1 MEEETRSDVHTKY
14 INLEEF
20 HKNSEGT
27 FDMKS
32 MVPDL
37 AKSEPCCMGID
48 EAGRGPVLG
57 PMVYSTSYCPLSQD
71 EKLKE
76 LGFADSKTLNE
87 EQREELFKSINEN
100 NRILGWI
107 TRVLSPNYISNQML
121 RRTKYNLNQISHD
134 TAIWLIKSVLE
145 SGVNLQQV
153 YVDTVGDPNKYQKK
167 LELEFPQLEI
177 TVKAKADALFPIV
190 SAASICAK
198 VARDRVIQTWTF
210 VEKTIFP
217 TEYGSGYPSDPATK
231 KWLASVV
238 DRVFGFPQFVRFS
251 WSTCKEI
258 LEKQCAPVEW
268 DDDDEDEVPVDLK
281 GTASITSFFGKSEN
295 NNIEVKPHQFFQE
308 RCLEPVTFF

>member
-1 MEEETRSDVHTKY
+1 MEEEKASEVNNKY
-14 INLEEF
+14 INLDEF
-20 HKNSEGT
+20 HKNSGGT
-27 FDMKS
+27 FDMNS
-32 MVPDL
+32 AVPDM

-87 EQREELFKSINEN
+87 EQREELFKTINEN
-100 NRILGWI
+100 SQILGWI
-107 TRVLSPNYISNQML
+107 TQVLSPNYISNEML
-121 RRTKYNLNQISHD
+121 RRTKNNLNQISHD

-210 VEKTIFP
+210 IEKVSFP
-217 TEYGSGYPSDPATK
+217 TEYGCGYPSDPATK
-231 KWLASVV
+231 KWLADIV
-238 DRVFGFPQFVRFS
+238 DNVFGFPQFVRFS
-251 WSTCKEI
+251 WSTSKDI
-258 LEKQCAPVEW
+258 LEKQCAPIEW
-268 DDDDEDEVPVDLK
+268 DDEDEVPEDLK
-281 GTASITSFFGKSEN
+281 GTASITSFFGKPN
-295 NNIEVKPHQFFQE
+295 NNNVEVKPHQFFQE
-308 RCLEPVTFF
+308 RRLEPVAFF